1 MDRRVFLAASF
12 GLMASRPLASRPAM
26 ALPSAAPRRIKLHN
40 AHTGESFDGPYRDEH
55 GPIAAAMEDLSHLL
69 RDHHSGER
77 IAIEVGVVD
86 FLAAVMDGVGASRA
100 TVLSAYRTVATNR
113 MLAKTT
119 FGVAD
124 NSQHIYGRALDIR
137 LDSRLEDAMQAARG
151 MQRGGVGW
159 YPRSRFIHLD
169 TGPVRNWTLDGGGFD
184 GLLSRIEQLLSKS
197 GLPKTIIA
205 GRSWHPLGV
214 RDRLTLQRAIA
225 QGGVPR
231 QTPAVEPAVR
241 AERPRAGAIRRAT
254 PACRRAAPRRHDP
267 RLGEQRGGLRGPLVG
282 QTDDDDRPDFPPDLP
297 NMAQQLRKRHIARA
311 VDMTERPVE
320 FVRAAHVEN
329 QRMLAATEP
338 AAQIRPARSRQVLS
352 PRGRTA
358 ARASPSR
365 RGLSSDRAHA
375 S

>member
-1 MDRRVFLAASF
+1 
-12 GLMASRPLASRPAM
+12 M

-40 AHTGESFDGPYRDEH
+40 AHTGENFDGPYRDEH

-86 FLAAVMDGVGASRA
+86 FLAAVMDGVGASQA

-184 GLLSRIEQLLSKS
+184 GLLSRIEQLLSRS
-197 GLPKTIIA
+197 GLPHHTIA
-205 GRSWHPLGV
+205 KGSWRPLGV
-214 RDRLTLQRAIA
+214 RDRLTLQHA
-225 QGGVPR
+225 
-231 QTPAVEPAVR
+231 
-241 AERPRAGAIRRAT
+241 
-254 PACRRAAPRRHDP
+254 
-267 RLGEQRGGLRGPLVG
+267 
-282 QTDDDDRPDFPPDLP
+282 
-297 NMAQQLRKRHIARA
+297 IARA
-311 VDMTERPVE
+311 E
-320 FVRAAHVEN
+320 F
-329 QRMLAATEP
+329 L
-338 AAQIRPARSRQVLS
+338 IRNRQ
-352 PRGRTA
+352 
-358 ARASPSR
+358 
-365 RGLSSDRAHA
+365 
-375 S
+375 